1 MSTIKFK
8 PQDSVIII
16 EAVIK
21 ADSKTLAR
29 LIVDTGASRVMI
41 PRRLAEAIGL
51 ITNPKKVV
59 QTITASKVEDAPLV
73 IIPEINA
80 LGKTVKNVEA
90 LIKDLP
96 TEATVDG
103 LLGLSFLKHF
113 KMTIDFQK
121 GELTLE

>member
-1 MSTIKFK
+1 MIIKFN
-8 PQDSVIII
+8 PLSSVIII
-16 EAVIK
+16 EAVIR

-41 PRRLAEAIGL
+41 PRRLAEAIGFT
-51 ITNPKKVV
+51 IDPKNVV
-59 QTITASKVEDAPLV
+59 QTITASKVEEAPVV

-96 TEATVDG
+96 QEATVDG

-113 KMTIDFQK
+113 KMSIDFRK
-121 GELTLE
+121 GELNLE